1 MRGNLALAQAYAAH
15 VADVFEHYRWRWY
28 NKRSAERA
36 AAKRWVADGKKK
48 ATALDP
54 AYVAAKFFHAEIP
67 AGTAHGDWQ
76 ARYFDP
82 ARLASLERQF
92 WVGGHAPLPERQPG
106 MGMTSGLTSDEV
118 AFRAARAALKTKKK
132 VKTTPAH

>member
-1 MRGNLALAQAYAAH
+1 

-36 AAKRWVADGKKK
+36 AAQRWVSDGRKP

-54 AYVAAKFFHAEIP
+54 AYDAAKFFNAEIP
-67 AGTAHGDWQ
+67 AGTANADWQ

-82 ARLASLERQF
+82 TRLASLERQF
-92 WVGGHAPLPERQPG
+92 WIGGQAQLPERQSG
-106 MGMTSGLTSDEV
+106 VGMTSGLTKDEV

-132 VKTTPAH
+132 AKPTPAH